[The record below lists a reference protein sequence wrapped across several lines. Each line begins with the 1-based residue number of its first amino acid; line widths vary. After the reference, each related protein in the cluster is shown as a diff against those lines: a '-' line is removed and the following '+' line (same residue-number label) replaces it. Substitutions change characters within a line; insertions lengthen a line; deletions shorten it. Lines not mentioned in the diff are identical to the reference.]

1 MSARILYTILVLSL
15 SGISCM
21 KDYELWEAGGNE
33 INQSSKGVFIVNE
46 GNFMYNNASL
56 SWYDIEKNEVY
67 NDIFFSTNG
76 LPLGDIASSMTI
88 KDSLAYIVVNNSGKI
103 IVINVNTFE
112 YKGRISGLTSPRHM
126 HFVSD
131 DRAYVSDLYARSISI
146 VDPISLEVTGTI
158 DTRNKE
164 SAFHQ
169 HTTEEMISYGRFVFA
184 ACWSFDNKI
193 LVIDTGTDQVVDS
206 IEVLIQPRSMVI
218 DRFGKIWVLSDGGF
232 EGSPYG
238 YEAPGLIR
246 IDAELRTV
254 EKIWYFEP
262 GDYPGSLKLNG
273 SRDTLYFINKH
284 VYRHPVLSEEE
295 PVIIIESNY
304 QAYDGFYG
312 LGIDPGSSEI
322 YISDA
327 IDYTQRGQVY
337 RYSPRGVAIDTFKT
351 GITPSAFCFR

>member
-1 MSARILYTILVLSL
+1 MSARILYIILVLAI
-15 SGISCM
+15 GGVSCM
-21 KDYELWEAGGNE
+21 KDYELWEPAGNE
-33 INQSSKGVFIVNE
+33 VNRSSKGVFIVNE

-56 SWYDIEKNEVY
+56 SWYDIDSKEVY

-88 KDSLAYIVVNNSGKI
+88 RDSLGYIVVNNSGKI
-103 IVINVNTFE
+103 NVINVNTFE
-112 YKGRISGLTSPRHM
+112 YKGRISGLTSPRHI

-131 DRAYVSDLYARSISI
+131 ERAYVSDLYARSVSI
-146 VDPISLEVTGTI
+146 VDPLSMEITGTI
-158 DTRNKE
+158 DTRNNG
-164 SAFHQ
+164 SDFHQ
-169 HTTEEMISYGRFVFA
+169 HTTEEMITYGRFVFA

-193 LVIDTGTDQVVDS
+193 LVIDTGTDRVIDS
-206 IEVLIQPRSMVI
+206 IEVMIQPRSMVI
-218 DRFGKIWVLSDGGF
+218 DRFGKIWVLTDGGF

-246 IDAELRTV
+246 INAELRTV
-254 EKIWYFEP
+254 EKIWYFEL
-262 GDYPGSLKLNG
+262 GDYPGSLELNG

-284 VYRHPVLSEEE
+284 VYGHPALSEDRPE
-295 PVIIIESNY
+295 IIVESNY
-304 QAYDGFYG
+304 QGYGGFYG

-327 IDYTQRGQVY
+327 LDYTQRGLVY

>member
-1 MSARILYTILVLSL
+1 MSARILYTILALSL
-15 SGISCM
+15 SGVSCM
-21 KDYELWEAGGNE
+21 KDYELWEAAGND

-56 SWYDIEKNEVY
+56 SWYDIEGKEVY

-88 KDSLAYIVVNNSGKI
+88 KDSLGYIVINNSGKI
-103 IVINVNTFE
+103 NVINVNTFE

-131 DRAYVSDLYARSISI
+131 DRAYVSDLYAREISI
-146 VDPISLEVTGTI
+146 VDPISMEVTGTI
-158 DTRNKE
+158 DTRNNG

-193 LVIDTGTDQVVDS
+193 LVIDTGTDRVVDS

-218 DRFGKIWVLSDGGF
+218 DRFGKIWVLSDGGY

-273 SRDTLYFINKH
+273 GRDTLYFINKH

-304 QAYDGFYG
+304 QSYGGFYG

-337 RYSPRGVAIDTFKT
+337 RYSPQGVAIDTFKT